1 MALSVLK
8 HDCIDRSRIFDS
20 LRAIGYR
27 LFHYRVVAVD
37 FYVFNMEV
45 DLVHSWISK
54 IYGLLTG
61 FSSKVVR
68 HKCLSALVTIQ
79 LASLLIISGCISR
92 PDWFVGTGGKYNE
105 AHLELIRGRSADLD
119 KAIGSL
125 QTVVQADPTYKDTL
139 TLLGKAYYRKGRYS
153 DAYSITQRALAV
165 NKDDE
170 IAWLVYG
177 LAQLRVGE
185 NAKGI
190 ETIKGGLTLFGKAM
204 REGYRGYPAWDLRG
218 TVRASLNRAV
228 FQALKGLEERES
240 LIQITEQLLTRVDEE
255 EWAQRHDKVV
265 DKVMSD
271 G

>member
-1 MALSVLK
+1 M
-8 HDCIDRSRIFDS
+8 
-20 LRAIGYR
+20 
-27 LFHYRVVAVD
+27 
-37 FYVFNMEV
+37 
-45 DLVHSWISK
+45 HSWISTK
-54 IYGLLTG
+54 YFMLAG
-61 FSSKVVR
+61 FIGGAMR
-68 HKCLSALVTIQ
+68 HKSLCALTTIQ
-79 LASLLIISGCISR
+79 LAALLIISGCISR

-105 AHLELIRGRSADLD
+105 ANLELIRGRSADLD

-125 QTVVQADPTYKDTL
+125 QVVVQADPTYKDTL

-185 NAKGI
+185 NAKGL
-190 ETIKGGLTLFGKAM
+190 ETIKGGLTLLGKAM
-204 REGYRGYPAWDLRG
+204 REQYRGYPSWDLRG

-228 FQALKGLEERES
+228 FQALKGLEEREG
-240 LIQITEQLLTRVDEE
+240 LIQTTEQLLTRVDEE
-255 EWAQRHDKVV
+255 EWAQRHDKVIE
-265 DKVMSD
+265 KVTSD

>member
-1 MALSVLK
+1 MKYS
-8 HDCIDRSRIFDS
+8 CIGRWRIFDS
-20 LRAIGYR
+20 LRAFGYR

-54 IYGLLTG
+54 IYDLPTALRDE
-61 FSSKVVR
+61 VVR
-68 HKCLSALVTIQ
+68 HKSVCGLMTIQ
-79 LASLLIISGCISR
+79 FLSLLIISGCFSR

-105 AHLELIRGRSADLD
+105 ANLELIRGRSGDLD
-119 KAIGSL
+119 KAIGNL
-125 QTVVQADPTYKDTL
+125 QTVVQTDPTYKDTL

-185 NAKGI
+185 NAKGL
-190 ETIKGGLTLFGKAM
+190 ETIKGGLTLLGKAM
-204 REGYRGYPAWDLRG
+204 REQYRGYPSWDLRG

-240 LIQITEQLLTRVDEE
+240 LIQTTEQLLTRVDEE
-255 EWAQRHDKVV
+255 EWAQRHDKVIE
-265 DKVMSD
+265 KVTSD